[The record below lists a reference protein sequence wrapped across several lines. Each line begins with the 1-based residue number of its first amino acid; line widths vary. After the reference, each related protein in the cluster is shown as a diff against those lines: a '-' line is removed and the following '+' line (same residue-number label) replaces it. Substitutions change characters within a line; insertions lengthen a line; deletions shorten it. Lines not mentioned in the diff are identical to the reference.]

1 MEVDECQIA
10 LMQYKLEIK
19 NQETN
24 LAKKTERKAEK
35 KKKKLTVAIAGGD
48 ISSARRWLI
57 TSTILCQ
64 DDSLFFDTLD

>member
-48 ISSARRWLI
+48 TNSARRWLI

>member
-35 KKKKLTVAIAGGD
+35 KKKRAQG
-48 ISSARRWLI
+48 I
-57 TSTILCQ
+57 TLKPRYCHH
-64 DDSLFFDTLD
+64 